1 MAIPKYWEI
10 AIVQGFLLL
19 HLWNDYDIMQYSTK
33 VQEVT
38 KGTMN
43 NEYSNDE
50 MDNWTTQC
58 DDGESQE

>member
-19 HLWNDYDIMQYSTK
+19 HLWNDYDIMEYSTK

-50 MDNWTTQC
+50 MDNWTIQC
-58 DDGESQE
+58 DDGESLE